1 MYLGDVG
8 LEIVLKWIGDKCLSY
23 SLGHS
28 FHRST
33 DLFLSSNVKT
43 VNVELY
49 EVNQKTE
56 NIEATLVYNAEK
68 HYLSLEKQF

>member
-1 MYLGDVG
+1 M
-8 LEIVLKWIGDKCLSY
+8 
-23 SLGHS
+23 
-28 FHRST
+28 
-33 DLFLSSNVKT
+33 FLSSNVKT